1 MEILPSFSKDDYS
14 FLMESSYY
22 LDTELDPD
30 QIQPA
35 IGESYTHLGELAL
48 IEKDLLKLASDQ
60 RNKINQ
66 QSYELLLNLRKQK
79 AIIQNYFA
87 LNTFSPYVNLF
98 FDIVN
103 ISKEKKYSDLEFL
116 EHLKRGMAEDSFKKE
131 IQQKRKAISKNKQ
144 SLLRYIESLFEYR
157 SRLLVLRMD
166 FSYQKDAGGFFTTS
180 DDQRIDL
187 IFGAKNKDLLEK
199 WSIEVREQR
208 NQLIKK
214 LKKKYKKDL
223 VGYVWKLEYGA
234 DKAFHYHMIFFL
246 DESKHHQDI
255 KIAESI
261 GEMWK
266 HEITNEKG
274 IYWNCNAKKKHFEK
288 RNRIATGKIKHDDQ
302 ELRENLNIMASYLT
316 KPDYF
321 VKLTLSDGAR
331 TFGKGSKP
339 KKIKAGRPRN

>member
-1 MEILPSFSKDDYS
+1 MEILPSFSDDDYS

-22 LDTELDPD
+22 LDTELAPN
-30 QIQPA
+30 QIQRA
-35 IGESYTHLGELAL
+35 IGESYIHVGELAL
-48 IEKDLLKLASDQ
+48 IERDLVQLASDQ
-60 RNKINQ
+60 HVNEQNYQ
-66 QSYELLLNLRKQK
+66 VLLNLKKQK
-79 AIIQNYFA
+79 DIIQNHFA

-98 FDIVN
+98 FDIAN
-103 ISKEKKYSDLEFL
+103 TAKEKKYSDLEFL
-116 EHLKRGMAEDSFKKE
+116 EHLRKSVTAENFKKE

-180 DDQRIDL
+180 DGQRIDL
-187 IFGAKNKDLLEK
+187 IFGTKDKDLLEK

-208 NQLIKK
+208 NQLIKQ

-246 DESKHHQDI
+246 DESKHHHDVR
-255 KIAESI
+255 IAESI

-266 HEITNEKG
+266 HEITNGNG

-288 RNRIATGKIKHDDQ
+288 RNRIATGKIKHDDH

-321 VKLTLSDGAR
+321 VKLTLSDGSR
-331 TFGKGSKP
+331 TFGKGGKP
-339 KKIKAGRPRN
+339 QKTKSGRPRN

>member
-1 MEILPSFSKDDYS
+1 MEMLPSFSEDDYS

-22 LDTELDPD
+22 LETDTNPA
-30 QIQPA
+30 QPQPA
-35 IGESYTHLGELAL
+35 IGESITRLGELVL
-48 IEKDLLKLASDQ
+48 IEKDLLRLSRDQ
-60 RNKINQ
+60 HNNINE
-66 QSYELLLNLRKQK
+66 STYEFLLRLRKQK
-79 AIIQNYFA
+79 NVIQNHFA

-98 FDIVN
+98 FDVTN
-103 ISKEKKYSDLEFL
+103 IAKEENYSNVEFL
-116 EHLKRGMAEDSFKKE
+116 THLRKDVIGDQFRKE

-180 DDQRIDL
+180 DEQRIDL
-187 IFGAKNKDLLEK
+187 IFGTKDKDLLEK

-208 NQLIKK
+208 NLLIKQ

-234 DKAFHYHMIFFL
+234 DKTFHYHMIFFL

-261 GEMWK
+261 GEIWK
-266 HEITNEKG
+266 KEIM
-274 IYWNCNAKKKHFEK
+274 
-288 RNRIATGKIKHDDQ
+288 NRT
-302 ELRENLNIMASYLT
+302 E
-316 KPDYF
+316 F
-321 VKLTLSDGAR
+321 VGD
-331 TFGKGSKP
+331 FF
-339 KKIKAGRPRN
+339 I